1 MIFNHWRK
9 GFALL
14 LTLFFVRHISAQ
26 SSCPILVEEALHT
39 AANECNLLGRNQVCY
54 GNLSIDVTART
65 EAPDF
70 TFEQAG
76 DIIEVSYLHA
86 LKIDPFDQL
95 NGIWGLAVMQL
106 QANIPDTLPGQNVTF
121 LLFGNTEIE
130 DLTTAQQAPMQVF
143 MLRTGL
149 GNAGCSEAPESALM
163 IQTPTGVESVTFN
176 INGLNI
182 EIGSTVVI
190 QAQAGRA
197 MTINTLEGAAVVTL
211 DGVTYPVVA
220 GTELSIPMNDQMQ
233 PDGLPTLP
241 TPFCAARMDTMPRA
255 VFQRTVSDAQPMADA
270 ELAKLHLR
278 LKEGLAP
285 CGVPGLTDCQHALSV
300 PRNWATASQFA
311 SAPFL
316 EPQPHLMRANNLG
329 AHYVPARFCASD
341 ADRYTLSQRIA
352 TQQKRFDRLDAM
364 EKDYFVSVAP
374 AALEPIV
381 ILYPQG
387 WPKAAPEAPPPVAEV
402 FVETQVTTN
411 DSGNDSDGGGGNANA
426 SSSTT
431 ASSGGGGSPII
442 INWGGGNGG
451 DDDDDDDDND

>member
-14 LTLFFVRHISAQ
+14 LTLVFVGHIAAQ
-26 SSCPILVEEALHT
+26 SSCPILVEEAIHT

-70 TFEQAG
+70 AFEQAG
-76 DIIEVSYLHA
+76 NITEVSYLHA
-86 LKIDPFDQL
+86 LKLHRFDTVR
-95 NGIWGLAVMQL
+95 GIWGMAMMQL

-121 LLFGNTEIE
+121 LLFGDTEIE
-130 DLTTAQQAPMQVF
+130 DLTTPQQAPMQVF
-143 MLRTGL
+143 MLKTGL
-149 GNAGCSEAPESALM
+149 GDAGCSEAPESALM

-176 INGLNI
+176 INSVTI

-197 MTINTLEGAAVVTL
+197 MTINTLEGAAVVSL
-211 DGVTYPVVA
+211 GGVSYPVVA
-220 GTELSIPMNDQMQ
+220 GTEFSIPMNDQMQ

-241 TPFCAARMDTMPRA
+241 TPFCAARMDAMPSA
-255 VFQRTVSDAQPMADA
+255 VFERNVSDAQPMADA
-270 ELAKLHLR
+270 KVAKLHLR
-278 LKEGLAP
+278 LKEGLPP
-285 CGVPGLTDCQHALSV
+285 CGVPGLTDCQHALSM
-300 PRNWATASQFA
+300 PRTWATASQFA

-316 EPQPHLMRANNLG
+316 EPQPHMSQANTSG
-329 AHYVPARFCASD
+329 DHYVPARFCASD
-341 ADRYTLSQRIA
+341 ADGYTLPQQMA
-352 TQQKRFDRLDAM
+352 TQQTGFDHLSATPDFP
-364 EKDYFVSVAP
+364 K
-374 AALEPIV
+374 PIV

-411 DSGNDSDGGGGNANA
+411 DSGNNSDGGGGNANA

-442 INWGGGNGG
+442 GNGGGGNGG
-451 DDDDDDDDND
+451 NDDDDDDDD